1 MNVYDFDG
9 TIYRGDS
16 SIDFFVYCLMRR
28 PRLVLGLPRF
38 FVYCV
43 LYKLGKVSKR
53 KLKEVYFSFLTKL
66 DDAEGFVR
74 QFWNRNEGRIK
85 SWYLQ
90 QKSEDDVVITAS
102 PEFLVSEICTRLG
115 IHRLIATQVDIDSGK
130 FLSENCHDKEKVK
143 RFQMTFPERRPAAF
157 YSDTQSD
164 LPMARLAERAYLV
177 EDNQIKEWN
186 INPEQVSKSV

>member
-16 SIDFFVYCLMRR
+16 SVDFYAYCLKRR
-28 PRLVLGLPRF
+28 PQLLMGLPRF
-38 FVYCV
+38 FVHCV
-43 LYKLGKVSKR
+43 LYKLGKISKR
-53 KLKEVYFSFLTKL
+53 ELKEVYFHFLTKL

-74 QFWNRNEGRIK
+74 QFWNRNEDRIK
-85 SWYLQ
+85 HWYLQ

-115 IHRLIATQVDIDSGK
+115 IHSLIATQVDIHSGR
-130 FLSENCHDKEKVK
+130 FLSENCHDEEKVK
-143 RFQMTFPERRPAAF
+143 RFRKEFPDSRPTAF
-157 YSDTQSD
+157 YSDMQSD

-177 EDNQIKEWN
+177 EDDQIKEWD
-186 INPEQVSKSV
+186 INQG

>member
-43 LYKLGKVSKR
+43 LYKLGKASKR
-53 KLKEVYFSFLTKL
+53 ELKEVYFQFLTKL
-66 DDAEGFVR
+66 EDVDGIVP

-85 SWYLQ
+85 NWYLQ

-102 PEFLVSEICTRLG
+102 PEFLISEICTRLG
-115 IHRLIATQVDIDSGK
+115 IRSLIATKVDVHSGK
-130 FLSENCHDKEKVK
+130 FLSENCHDEEKVR
-143 RFQMTFPERRPAAF
+143 RFQKAFPGGRPAAF
-157 YSDTQSD
+157 YSDTYSD
-164 LPMARLAERAYLV
+164 LPMAKLAERAYLV
-177 EDNQIKEWN
+177 SDNQIREWDKN
-186 INPEQVSKSV
+186 EA

>member
-43 LYKLGKVSKR
+43 LYKLGKASKR
-53 KLKEVYFSFLTKL
+53 ELKEVYFQLLTKL
-66 DDAEGFVR
+66 EDVDGIVH
-74 QFWNRNEGRIK
+74 QFWNRKEGRIK
-85 SWYLQ
+85 YWYLH

-102 PEFLVSEICTRLG
+102 PEFLISEICTRLG
-115 IHRLIATQVDIDSGK
+115 IHSLIATQVDIHSGR
-130 FLSENCHDKEKVK
+130 FLSENCHDEEKVK
-143 RFQMTFPERRPAAF
+143 RFRKEFPDSRPTAF

-177 EDNQIKEWN
+177 EDDQIKEWD
-186 INPEQVSKSV
+186 INQG